1 MTPPTGPAPNQF
13 SVTRA
18 HSDSAST
25 VRLDMHGYLDHA
37 SVDDF
42 LAAATSHLPAP
53 GLRTLR
59 LDCGGLTGLDSMGLS
74 TLLML
79 RRRTDAAGV
88 VLHVDHRS
96 PALERLLEI
105 TGTLDYL
112 VPGHETEVDSA
123 SEPQRTT
130 YGHTTEDAVPAGI
143 PVDRGGPGRRSA
155 EDVSG

>member
-13 SVTRA
+13 SMTRA

-25 VRLDMHGYLDHA
+25 VRLDIHGYLDHS

-42 LAAATSHLPAP
+42 LAATTSHLPAP
-53 GLRTLR
+53 DVRTLR

-88 VLHVDHRS
+88 VLHVEHPS

-105 TGTLDYL
+105 TGTLDYI
-112 VPGHETEVDSA
+112 VPGHEAEVDGA
-123 SEPQRTT
+123 SESQHVT
-130 YGHTTEDAVPAGI
+130 YGHITEDAVPAGI
-143 PVDRGGPGRRSA
+143 PADRGGPGRRSA